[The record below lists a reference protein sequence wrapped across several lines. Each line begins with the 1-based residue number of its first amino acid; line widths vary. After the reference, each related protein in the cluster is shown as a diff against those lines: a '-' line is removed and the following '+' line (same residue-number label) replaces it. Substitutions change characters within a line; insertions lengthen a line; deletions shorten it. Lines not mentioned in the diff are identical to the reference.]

1 MPYIRAGEPTQPI
14 GQYSI
19 LHITAAGTLVPVGN
33 AISTTTTTSIT
44 PGSVVVT
51 PASMANI
58 IVGKRLNIVNGSSW
72 ENVTVTA
79 ITGTT
84 FTATFTG
91 TYSGTT
97 NIYSVDGAWL
107 GPLIVGN
114 PGTTN
119 TITLYNGLPGM
130 LPVAGKAI
138 AVITPSSSVG
148 SYDFAANCDMGLF
161 YTVAATCDLSLHYL
175 DHPPVVT
182 R

>member
-14 GQYSI
+14 GQYTVA
-19 LHITAAGTLVPVGN
+19 HITSAGTQVPVGT
-33 AISTTTTTSIT
+33 AINTTTTTSIA

-51 PASMANI
+51 PASMSNI
-58 IVGKRLNIVNGSSW
+58 IVGKRLNIVNGSNW
-72 ENVTVTA
+72 ENVTVAA
-79 ITGTT
+79 ITGST
-84 FTATFTG
+84 FTAVFTG

-107 GPLIVGN
+107 GPLVVGS

-119 TITLYNGLPGM
+119 TVTLYNGLPGM
-130 LPVAGKAI
+130 KPVAGKAI

-161 YTVAATCDLSLHYL
+161 YTTAATCDLSLHYL

>member
-1 MPYIRAGEPTQPI
+1 MSYIRAGEPTQPI
-14 GQYSI
+14 GQYVP
-19 LHITAAGTLVPVGN
+19 LHITATGTQVPVGI
-33 AISTTTTTSIT
+33 AINTTTSTSIA

-51 PASMANI
+51 PTSMTNI
-58 IVGKRLNIVNGSSW
+58 IVGKRLNIVNGSNW

-107 GPLIVGN
+107 GPLIVGA

-119 TITLYNGLPGM
+119 TVTIYNGLPGM
-130 LPVAGKAI
+130 KPVAGAAI

-148 SYDFAANCDMGLF
+148 SYDFAAKCDKGLF
-161 YTVAATCDLSLHYL
+161 YTVAATCDLTLHYL

>member
-1 MPYIRAGEPTQPI
+1 MPYIRVGELTQPI
-14 GQYSI
+14 GQYSVA
-19 LHITAAGTLVPVGN
+19 HITASGTQIPVGI
-33 AISTTTTTSIT
+33 AINTTTSTSIAA
-44 PGSVVVT
+44 GSATVT
-51 PASMANI
+51 PVSMSNI
-58 IVGKRLNIVNGSSW
+58 IRGKRLNIVNGSNW

-84 FTATFTG
+84 FTAVFTG

-107 GPLIVGN
+107 GPLIVGS

-130 LPVAGKAI
+130 LPVAGTAI
-138 AVITPSSSVG
+138 AVITPSSSIG
-148 SYDFAANCDMGLF
+148 SYGFATECDKGLF
-161 YTVAATCDLSLHYL
+161 YTTAASCDLSLHYL